1 MNIEPRRT
9 KQYAHKTKWSEE
21 EVQTFFGLF
30 PDFGSNFKLYLP
42 HLNRTYS
49 QIKGF
54 YHNYQ
59 RKAELQLQNEISD
72 HQVQKP
78 LSTPKTPQQVV
89 IGNSIVAMSTE
100 AISNQAFTIS
110 ISQLVVVF
118 RLPDDPRRPGAR
130 RKKMVGNEQ
139 RINKMHISIEY

>member
-59 RKAELQLQNEISD
+59 RRVELQLDNEYSE
-72 HQVQKP
+72 HRSQKAT
-78 LSTPKTPQQVV
+78 SKPKTPQQVL
-89 IGNSIVAMSTE
+89 IGNSTFAMSTE
-100 AISNQAFTIS
+100 AFPYQAFTIS
-110 ISQLVVVF
+110 SSQLFV
-118 RLPDDPRRPGAR
+118 DDS
-130 RKKMVGNEQ
+130 KSVINTNETLNLL
-139 RINKMHISIEY
+139 NKLLEKVIDSQK

>member
-1 MNIEPRRT
+1 MNLEQPRT

-59 RKAELQLQNEISD
+59 RRAELQQGFEGSLRSS
-72 HQVQKP
+72 QKA
-78 LSTPKTPQQVV
+78 TPKPKSPA
-89 IGNSIVAMSTE
+89 GNL
-100 AISNQAFTIS
+100 AFTIS
-110 ISQLVVVF
+110 SSQLFADESKHYTPEETLSVLTKLLEKVIDEPNF
-118 RLPDDPRRPGAR
+118 
-130 RKKMVGNEQ
+130 K
-139 RINKMHISIEY
+139 

>member
-1 MNIEPRRT
+1 MNIEQPRT

-59 RKAELQLQNEISD
+59 RKAELQLEMEYSD
-72 HQVQKP
+72 YRSQKM
-78 LSTPKTPQQVV
+78 TPKPKTPPQQVV
-89 IGNSIVAMSTE
+89 LGNSMFAISTE
-100 AISNQAFTIS
+100 AFSNQAFTIS
-110 ISQLVVVF
+110 SSQLFV
-118 RLPDDPRRPGAR
+118 DDS
-130 RKKMVGNEQ
+130 KSV
-139 RINKMHISIEY
+139 INTNDTLNLLNKLLEKVIDNQK

>member
-1 MNIEPRRT
+1 MNVEQPLT

-42 HLNRTYS
+42 HLDRTYS

-59 RKAELQLQNEISD
+59 RRAELQQGFEGSLRSS
-72 HQVQKP
+72 QKA
-78 LSTPKTPQQVV
+78 TPKPKSPA
-89 IGNSIVAMSTE
+89 GNLV
-100 AISNQAFTIS
+100 FTIS
-110 ISQLVVVF
+110 SSQLFVDESKHYTPEETLSVLTKLLEKVIDEPNF
-118 RLPDDPRRPGAR
+118 
-130 RKKMVGNEQ
+130 K
-139 RINKMHISIEY
+139 

>member
-59 RKAELQLQNEISD
+59 RKVEFQQQNEISD

-78 LSTPKTPQQVV
+78 LLKPKTPQQVI
-89 IGNSIVAMSTE
+89 IGNSTFAMSTE

-110 ISQLVVVF
+110 SSQLCPEDQKSVTTTNDTLNV
-118 RLPDDPRRPGAR
+118 L
-130 RKKMVGNEQ
+130 
-139 RINKMHISIEY
+139 NKLLEKVIDNNK

>member
-1 MNIEPRRT
+1 MNSEQPRT

-59 RKAELQLQNEISD
+59 RRAELQQGFEGSLRSR
-72 HQVQKP
+72 QKAFAK
-78 LSTPKTPQQVV
+78 PKSPAC
-89 IGNSIVAMSTE
+89 NSV
-100 AISNQAFTIS
+100 FTIS
-110 ISQLVVVF
+110 HSPLFEDESQHFTPEETLNILTKLLEKVIDNQPNF
-118 RLPDDPRRPGAR
+118 
-130 RKKMVGNEQ
+130 K
-139 RINKMHISIEY
+139 

>member
-30 PDFGSNFKLYLP
+30 PNFGSNFKLYLP

-59 RKAELQLQNEISD
+59 RRVELQLDNEYSE
-72 HQVQKP
+72 HRSQKA
-78 LSTPKTPQQVV
+78 TPQQVV
-89 IGNSIVAMSTE
+89 IGNSTFAMSTE
-100 AISNQAFTIS
+100 AFSNQAFTIS
-110 ISQLVVVF
+110 SSQLFV
-118 RLPDDPRRPGAR
+118 DDS
-130 RKKMVGNEQ
+130 KQVINTNETLNLL
-139 RINKMHISIEY
+139 NKLLEKVIDNQK

>member
-1 MNIEPRRT
+1 MNIEQPRT

-59 RKAELQLQNEISD
+59 RRAELQQGFEGSQLSS
-72 HQVQKP
+72 QKAF
-78 LSTPKTPQQVV
+78 SKPKSLACNPV
-89 IGNSIVAMSTE
+89 
-100 AISNQAFTIS
+100 FTIS
-110 ISQLVVVF
+110 SSPFFEDESKHFTPEETLDILTKLLEKVIDSQPNF
-118 RLPDDPRRPGAR
+118 
-130 RKKMVGNEQ
+130 M
-139 RINKMHISIEY
+139 

>member
-78 LSTPKTPQQVV
+78 LSKPKTPQQVV
-89 IGNSIVAMSTE
+89 IGNSIFAMSTE

-110 ISQLVVVF
+110 SSQLCIEDQKSVVNTNDTLNV
-118 RLPDDPRRPGAR
+118 L
-130 RKKMVGNEQ
+130 
-139 RINKMHISIEY
+139 NKLLEKAIDNQK